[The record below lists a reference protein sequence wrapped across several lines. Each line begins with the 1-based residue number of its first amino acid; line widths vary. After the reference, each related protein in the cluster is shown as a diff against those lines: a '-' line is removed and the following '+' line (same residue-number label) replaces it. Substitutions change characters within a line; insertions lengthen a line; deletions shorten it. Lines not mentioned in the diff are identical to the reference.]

1 MRPIFYV
8 LAMLAVIGTAFFAYR
23 EHLRTLQA
31 IDTRDSLDRE
41 IRDLRR
47 ALSVQRAEWAFLTR
61 PDRLRELADANFER
75 LGLLPMTGA
84 QFGIV
89 AQVPYPMT
97 PLLDLSAPIET
108 LAAQEPAP

>member
-8 LAMLAVIGTAFFAYR
+8 LAMVAVIGTAFFAYR

-31 IDTRDSLDRE
+31 MNERDALERE

-47 ALSVQRAEWAFLTR
+47 AVSVQRAEWAFLTR
-61 PDRLRELADANFER
+61 PDRLRELANANFDR
-75 LGLLPMTGA
+75 LGLLPMTGE
-84 QFGIV
+84 QFGLI

-108 LAAQEPAP
+108 MSAQE